1 MAGFAWEAYTRLDP
15 ARPNADLAEGVS
27 ARVADPVWFLARQWQ
42 LGEHHGEDAST
53 PVAVEAEVRRLPIG
67 QAGGDPVSMPPEAV
81 VEAELHSWW
90 TVGRRLRL
98 GRAVAGGLTA
108 AEREEFRIGDL
119 PAPYD
124 LIDPGS
130 VDGRKVWAARPA
142 DPVFAAEVP
151 PMPAT
156 DRWNPAGL
164 TYDDD
169 FSAGGVDGALTLRD
183 HDGGRLDWYSVDG
196 APGAPGA
203 GTTSK
208 SRVLPSRLSWPGAP
222 NPRWWQIENHRVDWA
237 GEGPDRAHMPTVL
250 LLEVLSGHGDDW
262 FTFPVPDPDLAGR
275 PPGTEPPPTTG
286 QVVELVRVAVHD
298 DMQDEDES
306 WPLSAPPPSWSL
318 FATDGLPASS
328 LVVWPAVATPV
339 AGPALDH
346 VQFAVDED
354 TDLMWAVELVV
365 EGERLLPDAE
375 SIRARA
381 QVEAL
386 GASGPGHGYDYLPS
400 TTLPPHW
407 HPYRLEGRDGR
418 RAYVQGLVQDLDD
431 PARLAGQAPRLR
443 NGPRST
449 LIGGAPGV
457 PFGNGHE
464 LRPTALPNQ
473 GLALERR
480 YVLGRTTGGG
490 PLLWVQRSRHPLVA
504 GPTSWLRFDVLNA
517 GTPPG

>member
-1 MAGFAWEAYTRLDP
+1 MAAAFSWETYTRLEP
-15 ARPNADLAEGVS
+15 ARPNLDLAEGVT

-53 PVAVEAEVRRLPIG
+53 PVVVEAEVRRLPIG
-67 QAGGDPVSMPPEAV
+67 QAGGDPVSVPPEGV
-81 VEAELHSWW
+81 VEAELESWW

-98 GRAVAGGLTA
+98 GRAVAEALTA
-108 AEREEFRIGDL
+108 SEREEFRVGAL

-124 LIDPGS
+124 LIDPAS
-130 VDGRKVWAARPA
+130 VDGRKVWRKRPA
-142 DPVFAAEVP
+142 DPAFLEVP
-151 PMPAT
+151 QMPAN
-156 DRWNPAGL
+156 DHWDPAGL
-164 TYDDD
+164 TYDDN
-169 FSAGGVDGALTLRD
+169 FSAGGVEGALTLRG
-183 HDGGRLDWYSVDG
+183 HDGGRLDWFSVDG
-196 APGAPGA
+196 IAGAAGA

-208 SRVLPSRLSWPGAP
+208 ARVLSSRLSWPGAP

-250 LLEVLSGHGDDW
+250 LLELLSGHGDDW

-286 QVVELVRVAVHD
+286 QVVELVRVEVHD
-298 DMQDEDES
+298 DMQDKEEN

-318 FATDGLPASS
+318 FSTDGLPVSA
-328 LVVWPAVATPV
+328 LVVWPAVATPM
-339 AGPALDH
+339 AGAVLDH

-365 EGERLLPDAE
+365 EGDRLLPDAA
-375 SIRARA
+375 SLRARA

-407 HPYRLEGRDGR
+407 HPYRIEARDTSR
-418 RAYVQGLVQDLDD
+418 LYVQGLVQNLD
-431 PARLAGQAPRLR
+431 PSARLAGEDAPLR
-443 NGPRST
+443 DGPLST
-449 LIGGAPGV
+449 LLGGEPGV
-457 PFGNGHE
+457 QFGHGHV

-480 YVLGRTTGGG
+480 YVLGRTTDGQ
-490 PLLWVQRSRHPLVA
+490 PLLWVQRSRRPLVA

-517 GTPPG
+517 APK